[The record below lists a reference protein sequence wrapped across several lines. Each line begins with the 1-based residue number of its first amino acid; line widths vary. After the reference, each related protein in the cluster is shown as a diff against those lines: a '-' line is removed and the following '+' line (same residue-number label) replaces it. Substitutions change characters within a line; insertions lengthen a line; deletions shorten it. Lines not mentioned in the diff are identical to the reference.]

1 MSDGQ
6 TGLETQDKLCNTWAD
21 NNGHSIVHTAADRHT
36 GNSHPWN
43 RKNLRPWVTD
53 PELIAQYDGI
63 IAYRLDRLS
72 RGDDEST
79 SAIEQWARDNGKVL
93 LTEDGLIYP
102 CEGADGIRWDV
113 TKRIAHEEWL
123 KTSERYKRMQS
134 HLRDNNFLV
143 GRPPYGF
150 RVTEKDNH
158 KTLTPDPVTGPV
170 LREAIDRYLAGASL
184 RDVCLWLGDGWTPVT
199 LSQLFRNESLIGRR
213 KARNGSKTLLK
224 HDPLINRDTWDKLQA
239 MLAGKAN
246 RKGVAPKSTAMLTSI
261 AVCSVCGG
269 PMYRLNA
276 GNKRADGTRST
287 ILYYRCHGN
296 DRNPSQCKLMV
307 SLPELDAFVSQ
318 QIDGIY
324 GHHPV
329 YELVTVPGDGR
340 EDEIAEL
347 ERDIRELDLDDP
359 DYDRKLSQLRT
370 ERSRLKT
377 LPAAPG
383 RTEKRATGRTMRQ
396 EWAEL
401 DSDAERRDWL
411 LKRAIKVEVHKPVSD
426 SRIMLDSQY
435 EIELLPIPGR

>member
-1 MSDGQ
+1 
-6 TGLETQDKLCNTWAD
+6 
-21 NNGHSIVHTAADRHT
+21 
-36 GNSHPWN
+36 
-43 RKNLRPWVTD
+43 
-53 PELIAQYDGI
+53 
-63 IAYRLDRLS
+63 
-72 RGDDEST
+72 
-79 SAIEQWARDNGKVL
+79 
-93 LTEDGLIYP
+93 
-102 CEGADGIRWDV
+102 
-113 TKRIAHEEWL
+113 
-123 KTSERYKRMQS
+123 
-134 HLRDNNFLV
+134 
-143 GRPPYGF
+143 
-150 RVTEKDNH
+150 
-158 KTLTPDPVTGPV
+158 
-170 LREAIDRYLAGASL
+170 
-184 RDVCLWLGDGWTPVT
+184 
-199 LSQLFRNESLIGRR
+199 
-213 KARNGSKTLLK
+213 
-224 HDPLINRDTWDKLQA
+224 
-239 MLAGKAN
+239 
-246 RKGVAPKSTAMLTSI
+246 
-261 AVCSVCGG
+261 
-269 PMYRLNA
+269 
-276 GNKRADGTRST
+276 
-287 ILYYRCHGN
+287 
-296 DRNPSQCKLMV
+296 MV

-426 SRIMLDSQY
+426 SRVMLDSQY